1 MVSLLLA
8 ASITLTSCS
17 NGGNTS
23 AAVASSAAANNAV
36 SSTRTDDTESKDV
49 ESGLS
54 EKSTEV
60 QITQVKDAE
69 YTTSRGTGYYTGS
82 WKGDRPEGTGEYF
95 ISDDIWY
102 KGEWANGALCGEGE
116 YSRYT
121 DDGLKETYKG
131 MCFYNSPHGEG
142 VLTVSDDEHT
152 VITEGDFSDMDSLII
167 YIINKSEDRL
177 ADIGRYRNGD
187 FVSLSEME
195 DIDGMRFL
203 YDPFLSDP
211 DITMI
216 EVKDE
221 WKEPGTYV
229 GQTKNGVPDGYGYF
243 RYEYYDSARF
253 GFWKDGHIAGRYT
266 YVWDSSRMK
275 NNGVEVGEY
284 TEEGKETGELTTY
297 LQDLKGFHIT
307 KKDISNQLTIGDDG
321 LKRYGFEEYQDFRND
336 GTYAFYKSNKYKDD
350 NDPTISMLQNHKEGS
365 YCEYNKNGNII
376 DYGIYIEGEGW
387 VSQHPS
393 KKVKDTLIKVATVLG
408 VALVIYG
415 TYKFLSSGTSSLEER
430 CRANSAAMVQRC
442 KEYNDNKQQAYEL
455 RREAD
460 EAAFRGDTVYADS
473 LYSQANDV
481 DPTTGIL
488 W

>member
-1 MVSLLLA
+1 
-8 ASITLTSCS
+8 
-17 NGGNTS
+17 
-23 AAVASSAAANNAV
+23 
-36 SSTRTDDTESKDV
+36 
-49 ESGLS
+49 
-54 EKSTEV
+54 
-60 QITQVKDAE
+60 
-69 YTTSRGTGYYTGS
+69 
-82 WKGDRPEGTGEYF
+82 
-95 ISDDIWY
+95 
-102 KGEWANGALCGEGE
+102 
-116 YSRYT
+116 
-121 DDGLKETYKG
+121 
-131 MCFYNSPHGEG
+131 
-142 VLTVSDDEHT
+142 
-152 VITEGDFSDMDSLII
+152 
-167 YIINKSEDRL
+167 
-177 ADIGRYRNGD
+177 
-187 FVSLSEME
+187 
-195 DIDGMRFL
+195 
-203 YDPFLSDP
+203 
-211 DITMI
+211 
-216 EVKDE
+216 
-221 WKEPGTYV
+221 
-229 GQTKNGVPDGYGYF
+229 
-243 RYEYYDSARF
+243 
-253 GFWKDGHIAGRYT
+253 
-266 YVWDSSRMK
+266 MK